1 MKTISEQTV
10 RPNSGWYAELA
21 KGQIL
26 RIAGK
31 SVIDVVAFKRGD
43 TAEFFDVAR
52 TRIYNLNIY
61 PTKGHRLFSK
71 QNNPMMRV
79 LADGFAGTGRHDLQS
94 PHGCPQLMLEVL
106 KPLNIA
112 PENLPDPLGLFRH
125 MAIEQKT
132 GRMTPSPRAPA
143 APAAIEL
150 EAEIDLVVAL
160 VNCPDPK
167 TSAPGADA
175 VVAVL
180 AP

>member
-1 MKTISEQTV
+1 MKTISEQTI
-10 RPNSGWYAELA
+10 RPNAGWLAEVS
-21 KGQIL
+21 KG
-26 RIAGK
+26 RIVRITGR
-31 SVIDVVAFKRGD
+31 SVIDFVAFKRGD

-61 PTKGHRLFSK
+61 PTRGHRLFSK

-79 LADGFAGTGRHDLQS
+79 LADGFAGMGHHDLQS
-94 PHGCPQLMLEVL
+94 PHGCPQLMLDIL
-106 KPLNIA
+106 KPLGIVA
-112 PENLPDPLGLFRH
+112 ENLPDPLGLFRH

-132 GRMTPSPRAPA
+132 GRMTPAPRAPS
-143 APAAIEL
+143 APASIDL

-167 TSAPGADA
+167 TSPPGTDA
-175 VVAVL
+175 VVSVL